1 MKFRLTH
8 QLEWPRNLHYYYYI
22 YIYATTATT
31 ITTTTT
37 TAATEWVLGLSLCKV
52 AGAWR

>member
-8 QLEWPRNLHYYYYI
+8 QLERPRNLDYYY

-37 TAATEWVLGLSLCKV
+37 TTATKKVLGLSLCKV